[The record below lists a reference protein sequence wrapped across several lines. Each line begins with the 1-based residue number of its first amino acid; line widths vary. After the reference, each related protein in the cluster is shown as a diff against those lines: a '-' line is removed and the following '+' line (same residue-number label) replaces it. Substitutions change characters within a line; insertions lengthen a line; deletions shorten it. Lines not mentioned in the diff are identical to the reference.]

1 MRTKV
6 DFAKMRSAFFLLL
19 IGVLGIGILYI
30 IRPFLYPIFWAAVV
44 AVLFSPFY
52 AWTNRH
58 IKLPSVSAIITI
70 LMVITII
77 FLPLILVSVLLVQ
90 ESASLIEKISQG
102 NFLGAVENFTV
113 QIEGSRFAPLFE
125 NIRTEWTQ
133 YASKAAQAM
142 SVFIFNNIKAITQNS
157 IQFVFMSFI
166 MLYTLFY
173 FLKDG
178 KRMLL
183 RFMHLSPLGE
193 EYEEILATRFTS
205 TARAT
210 LKGTMIIG
218 GVQGL
223 LGGLLFL
230 FTGIEGAFVWGVIM
244 TILSIIPAVGSFL
257 VWFPAGLIMIA
268 MGNVG
273 AGVTILLV
281 GAIVIS
287 NIDNILRP
295 PLVGKDTQMHPL
307 LVLFSTLGGIFLFGV
322 SGFIIGPIVMAL
334 FLAVISMYDHYY
346 QRDLNKN

>member
-1 MRTKV
+1 MAAKV
-6 DFAKMRSAFFLLL
+6 DFGKMRSAFFFLL
-19 IGVLGIGILYI
+19 IGILGIAILYI

-44 AVLFSPFY
+44 AVLFFPFFT
-52 AWTNRH
+52 WTNRH
-58 IKLPSVSAIITI
+58 IKIPSVSAIITI
-70 LMVITII
+70 LTVITII

-102 NFLGAVENFTV
+102 NFLGAVENFTL
-113 QIEGSRFAPLFE
+113 QIEGSRFAPLLE

-133 YASKAAQAM
+133 YASQAAQAM
-142 SVFIFNNIKAITQNS
+142 SSFIFTNIKAITQNS

-183 RFMHLSPLGE
+183 RFMHLSPLGD

-210 LKGTMIIG
+210 LKGTLIIG
-218 GVQGL
+218 GIQGL

-281 GAIVIS
+281 GAIVI
-287 NIDNILRP
+287 
-295 PLVGKDTQMHPL
+295 
-307 LVLFSTLGGIFLFGV
+307 
-322 SGFIIGPIVMAL
+322 
-334 FLAVISMYDHYY
+334 
-346 QRDLNKN
+346 